1 MNTIHRI
8 PVTAWQNSPDIKQN
22 KTEIYTELTASI
34 NRVNKREYNERIIK
48 KKIPAFSTALVTLAL
63 TCFSFCSPSLNTA

>member
-22 KTEIYTELTASI
+22 KTEIYTELTASV
-34 NRVNKREYNERIIK
+34 NRVKKRKNK
-48 KKIPAFSTALVTLAL
+48 KKEEQKGGTQKKE
-63 TCFSFCSPSLNTA
+63 